1 MELVQF
7 QTIMQTS
14 LPTLRKVHS
23 SLGMNNQVSPIP
35 AGGGIEKTKKI
46 RKEEESRTR
55 TALMF
60 LGIMG
65 LLFVAAMVKLRHNHD
80 IPKSRHFGKLRSHG
94 ISKVS
99 HALESVS
106 HINKSEFIPPN
117 SLYQLSVS
125 DLTGATVSL
134 SKFFGSVTLIVNV
147 ACM

>member
-1 MELVQF
+1 
-7 QTIMQTS
+7 MQTS

-23 SLGMNNQVSPIP
+23 SLRMNNRVSPSQVP
-35 AGGGIEKTKKI
+35 VGGGIEKTNKI
-46 RKEEESRTR
+46 HKEEESRTR
-55 TALMF
+55 TALIF
-60 LGIMG
+60 LGVMS

-80 IPKSRHFGKLRSHG
+80 IPKSRNFGKLRSLG

-99 HALESVS
+99 DALESVS
-106 HINKSEFIPPN
+106 HINESEFIPPN

-125 DLTGATVSL
+125 DITGATVSL